1 MTQSPTASSI
11 VKQESAI
18 AAPVLRRAGS
28 AMMCAA
34 GSAGRISAVFAAYAS
49 VVET

>member
-1 MTQSPTASSI
+1 MQSPTAASI

-18 AAPVLRRAGS
+18 AGAVLRRDGS
-28 AMMCAA
+28 AITASA
-34 GSAGRISAVFAAYAS
+34 GSAGRNSRTFAAYAS